1 MTYTKIQSRIIK
13 IRVMKVKNIKNEET
27 LIVITMIKIIIIQ
40 Q

>member
-1 MTYTKIQSRIIK
+1 MTYTKIQSRMIK
-13 IRVMKVKNIKNEET
+13 IRAMKVKNIKNEET